1 MKDTTI
7 TFRLS
12 EQEKEQIVALAARKD
27 IPFSQ
32 LIREAIRKYI
42 QEEDKSNANNSAKLE
57 NNNN

>member
-42 QEEDKSNANNSAKLE
+42 QEEDKK
-57 NNNN
+57 